1 MCQAHAN
8 NHHRLRDEEAATQ
21 METNFFGPYRL
32 IRAALPGFRTRK
44 TGTIVNISGKA
55 GLDGHPA
62 CGLYAASKFAL
73 EGM

>member
-1 MCQAHAN
+1 
-8 NHHRLRDEEAATQ
+8 

-44 TGTIVNISGKA
+44 TGTIVNISSKA